1 MVNRQKL
8 RMMPD
13 WKSACAFRGS
23 DLHRAS
29 CFLRPRQFR
38 RVWGIHNLPGDFQDK
53 MTEEDTSP
61 KFTPALTTSSHE
73 TVIAPDDPFLHT
85 PNKADAPNTSALSS
99 FLFHSRSF
107 EIEVCRFFRLSN
119 NAILILKNA
128 AIRKY
133 KGCRS
138 GMGRRWG
145 RRKYLCNQRSE
156 YANDVFVSIG
166 NNDTVS

>member
-1 MVNRQKL
+1 MVNSQKL
-8 RMMPD
+8 RVMPD
-13 WKSACAFRGS
+13 SKSADPFRGS
-23 DLHRAS
+23 DRHRAS

-38 RVWGIHNLPGDFQDK
+38 RVWGPHNLPSDFQDK

-99 FLFHSRSF
+99 FLFPGRSF

-119 NAILILKNA
+119 NAILISKMQQFANIKDVVPEWDDDEVDVSTC
-128 AIRKY
+128 AIN
-133 KGCRS
+133 G
-138 GMGRRWG
+138 
-145 RRKYLCNQRSE
+145 
-156 YANDVFVSIG
+156 VS
-166 NNDTVS
+166 TLTMYSYR